1 MTPINT
7 LATELHLT
15 RQALIQKLKR
25 LGFSSTPSGEGA
37 PASLV
42 SRNSTSP
49 PMQPSPRSSQRIVG
63 YLGQPT
69 LMPGAPMTILFDSV
83 RVTKRR

>member
-25 LGFSSTPSGEGA
+25 LGFSSTSSGKQRPPRLFRGTGF
-37 PASLV
+37 PRQCNHCPDQVGV
-42 SRNSTSP
+42 STAFSGNTP
-49 PMQPSPRSSQRIVG
+49 
-63 YLGQPT
+63 
-69 LMPGAPMTILFDSV
+69 
-83 RVTKRR
+83 